1 MGAEVDVFQSSKSRR
16 PMYVISPT
24 IFINLQTFYR
34 GLNFSI
40 IETSFKR
47 NPGSNK
53 NQINTNS
60 LKRAEFYKK
69 RPVKDRSTNRQ
80 IRLPTG
86 EWSAEENPT
95 TRISFTLKPF
105 LKHKTPIRYVLGG
118 GGSDWCGGGGG
129 EVGIQFSVRFLSHRC
144 SVVMVKCALCTVE
157 SASVVVADF
166 LQFFPPTTTD
176 QSQWCGTLQ
185 VTDKR
190 TKSWVKILLKT
201 FNGQKVRHKRERGLN
216 RLAKYLEAQ
225 E

>member
-1 MGAEVDVFQSSKSRR
+1 M
-16 PMYVISPT
+16 
-24 IFINLQTFYR
+24 FINLQTFYR
-34 GLNFSI
+34 GLTFSI

-53 NQINTNS
+53 NQFNTNS
-60 LKRAEFYKK
+60 LRRAEFYKK
-69 RPVKDRSTNRQ
+69 RPVKERIVKFVCPRVSDSQR
-80 IRLPTG
+80 
-86 EWSAEENPT
+86 NPT

-118 GGSDWCGGGGG
+118 GSDWCAGGGGG
-129 EVGIQFSVRFLSHRC
+129 VGIHFSVRFLSHRC

-166 LQFFPPTTTD
+166 LQFFPLTTTD

-190 TKSWVKILLKT
+190 TKSWVSSREVYFNISSFLKLLT
-201 FNGQKVRHKRERGLN
+201 VR
-216 RLAKYLEAQ
+216 KYDIGGSQ
-225 E
+225 D